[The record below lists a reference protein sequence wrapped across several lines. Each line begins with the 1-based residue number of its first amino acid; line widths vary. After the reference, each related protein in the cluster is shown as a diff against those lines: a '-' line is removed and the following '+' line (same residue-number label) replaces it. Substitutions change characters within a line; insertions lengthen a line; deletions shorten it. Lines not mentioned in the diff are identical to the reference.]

1 MTFGRWL
8 LIHSFSIFLVV
19 LLILGYVYREELQL
33 EQAYQQ
39 LLKIEPEKI
48 AFDSKPEPSE
58 PAPPAKSESVPTLE
72 PQPLVEE
79 ETTPLRFA
87 EPFPEPVM
95 SSPPVS
101 SVPTFS
107 EPVFA
112 QNDRLFLARNEYWNK
127 NYKQSIDLY
136 KQLIEQDPSNPD
148 YYGELGNIYYA
159 LNDDENASAAFYQA
173 ALILLEQNQLQSA
186 ARLLS
191 PINAMNRSLG
201 DQLNRRLR
209 EKSAQMR

>member
-39 LLKIEPEKI
+39 LLNIEPDKLT
-48 AFDSKPEPSE
+48 FDREPESAAVIPEQPESIPTLEQQPAAVEE
-58 PAPPAKSESVPTLE
+58 PAPLI
-72 PQPLVEE
+72 
-79 ETTPLRFA
+79 FA
-87 EPFPEPVM
+87 EPAPEPAIM
-95 SSPPVS
+95 PPTVS
-101 SVPTFS
+101 SVPTFA

-112 QNDRLFLARNEYWNK
+112 QNERLFQARRAYWNK
-127 NYKQSIDLY
+127 NYNQAIEMY
-136 KQLIEQDPSNPD
+136 RQLIEQDPSNPD

-159 LNDDENASAAFYQA
+159 LNDDENASTAFYQA

-209 EKSAQMR
+209 EKSAQLR

>member
-8 LIHSFSIFLVV
+8 LIHSFSISLVV

-39 LLKIEPEKI
+39 LLKIEPETLTL
-48 AFDSKPEPSE
+48 DSKPEPPTASPE
-58 PAPPAKSESVPTLE
+58 QTTSIPTLE
-72 PQPLVEE
+72 PQVDTEEAPLKFA
-79 ETTPLRFA
+79 ETTPERVPA
-87 EPFPEPVM
+87 
-95 SSPPVS
+95 SPPLS
-101 SVPTFS
+101 SVPTFA

-112 QNDRLFLARNEYWNK
+112 QDDRLLLARKAYWNK
-127 NYKQSIDLY
+127 NYDQAIDMY
-136 KQLIEQDPSNPD
+136 RQLIEQDPSNPD
-148 YYGELGNIYYA
+148 YFGELGNIYYA
-159 LNDDENASAAFYQA
+159 LNDDNNASIAFYQA
-173 ALILLEQNQLQSA
+173 VIILLEQNQLQSA

-191 PINAMNRSLG
+191 PINAMDRSLG